1 MMRRS
6 PNSNRV
12 ELDKRQRREF
22 KLRVTANLNFK
33 RKSLN
38 QSFDQQKIAYSNER
52 LLTSLI
58 ILLNYNSN
66 AFIL

>member
-1 MMRRS
+1 MRRS

-22 KLRVTANLNFK
+22 KLRVTVNLNFKK

-38 QSFDQQKIAYSNER
+38 QSFDQQKIA
-52 LLTSLI
+52 
-58 ILLNYNSN
+58 NSN
-66 AFIL
+66 